1 MSTPHPEC
9 HEFIA
14 AHVEKSKVTKA
25 VWDLV
30 NVLGS
35 ADADDCSWRIHRCV
49 SDILYKHYLTTADKS
64 DWETLPIRTSA
75 DLYAIRTP
83 SERTA
88 ANRKVAV
95 TKIHAALKTGQ
106 PLLPPTWLNDVNSVV
121 LATQQVY
128 SRSSTF
134 QLAWLALTQF
144 CEAMGPE
151 YWPLKKQY
159 YKRFS
164 ALPVPDAPEKLP
176 VLSAEELQTIRTK
189 NGTVIE
195 RAMEYCAQ
203 NDTSAAAQ
211 TCILDALCI
220 EQLYG
225 CSNKHQP
232 LRRDWPSVVFK
243 TPGLDTSQH
252 NYFDT
257 DAGILTIT
265 HAQKRGKLPDPLHIP
280 LTDTSP
286 RLCKLLTAWQPLAM
300 QLQQGLPHV
309 MFGSKGPLSP
319 GQLSSR
325 MAGVWKRLGF
335 DPGSG
340 RRGAN
345 GARHACVAINRKRR
359 KLTPD
364 ERAVEAD
371 EARRRISSV
380 KMAEEVYG

>member
-1 MSTPHPEC
+1 MTAPHPEC
-9 HEFIA
+9 HEFISMHA
-14 AHVEKSKVTKA
+14 EKSKVTKA
-25 VWDLV
+25 VWDVV

-35 ADADDCSWRIHRCV
+35 ADADDSSWQIHRCV
-49 SDILYKHYLTTADKS
+49 SDILYRDYIRAADKSSWETLRIRTTADP
-64 DWETLPIRTSA
+64 W
-75 DLYAIRTP
+75 AIRTP

-95 TKIHAALKTGQ
+95 TKIHAALQTDQ
-106 PLLPPTWLNDVNSVV
+106 PLLPPTWLNDVDSVIE
-121 LATQQVY
+121 ATQQVY
-128 SRSSTF
+128 SRPSTF

-151 YWPLKKQY
+151 YWPLKQQY
-159 YKRFS
+159 HQRFS

-176 VLSAEELQTIRTK
+176 VLSAEELQMIRDK

-203 NDTSAAAQ
+203 RDTSAAAQ

-232 LRRDWPSVVFK
+232 LRRDWPTVVFK
-243 TPGLDTSQH
+243 TPGLDLSAH

-257 DAGILTIT
+257 DSGILTIT

-280 LTDTSP
+280 LSDTSP
-286 RLCKLLTAWQPLAM
+286 RLAKLLTAWHPLAM
-300 QLQQGLPHV
+300 QLQQGPPHV
-309 MFGSKGPLSP
+309 LFGSKGPLSP

-335 DPGSG
+335 DPGVG

-345 GARHACVAINRKRR
+345 GARHACVAASRKRR

-364 ERAVEAD
+364 ERAAEAE